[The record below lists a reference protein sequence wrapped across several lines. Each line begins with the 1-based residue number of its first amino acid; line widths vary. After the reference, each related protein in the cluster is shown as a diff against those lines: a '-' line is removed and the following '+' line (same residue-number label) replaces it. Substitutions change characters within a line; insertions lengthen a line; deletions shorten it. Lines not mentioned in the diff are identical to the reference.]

1 MRRITQ
7 RITRRSAVPILL
19 LLAAAGC
26 AGRSTASA
34 ANGVSDGEPVAVSGF
49 TEGFDAN
56 VRRDV
61 ETLRRATS
69 AFRELAAA
77 ETAGYPTKMPM
88 CVADSTMGGMG
99 YHLINRQLI
108 DDKLEIERPEM
119 LIYAPSANGKVELVG
134 VEYIVPYRF
143 LPSTEKAPRLF
154 GQELKRYDQFN
165 YWELHVW
172 AWRRNA
178 AGLFA
183 DWNPAVKC

>member
-1 MRRITQ
+1 MRRIT
-7 RITRRSAVPILL
+7 RGSALV
-19 LLAAAGC
+19 LLALTGGC
-26 AGRSTASA
+26 AGRSAVPTTPS
-34 ANGVSDGEPVAVSGF
+34 VAQL

-61 ETLRRATS
+61 ETLRGATS
-69 AFRELAAA
+69 RFHELAAA
-77 ETAGYPTKMPM
+77 EAAGYPTKMPG

-99 YHLINRQLI
+99 HHLIDRRLI

-119 LIYAPSANGKVELVG
+119 LIYAPAANGKVELVA
-134 VEYIVPYRF
+134 VEYIVPYGF
-143 LPSTEKAPRLF
+143 LASTEKPPRLF
-154 GQELKRYDQFN
+154 GQELKRYDQYN

>member
-1 MRRITQ
+1 MI
-7 RITRRSAVPILL
+7 
-19 LLAAAGC
+19 AASGC
-26 AGRSTASA
+26 AGHTARPALDS
-34 ANGVSDGEPVAVSGF
+34 VAEL

-61 ETLRRATS
+61 ETLRGATRK
-69 AFRELAAA
+69 FHELAAA

-99 YHLINRQLI
+99 HHLIDRRLI

-119 LIYAPSANGKVELVG
+119 LIYAPGANGKVELVA

-154 GQELKRYDQFN
+154 GQELKRYDQYN